1 MWQCDNEPSHHHPL
15 HTLQRTMQ
23 RATNQSFTLFAIVT
37 SSCSTPVHLLH
48 FTVVN
53 GASTPFFYPPFSR
66 KNWRKEKRFQ
76 RKCVTLWG
84 RLTPSTSQNMPCG
97 SHLNSKNNYLPTFSA
112 SQKPMSSTR
121 WKSSETKHNYLT
133 HNYLIGINPVYS
145 GWTSKGLI
153 STKIR
158 VFSRPTAIFAI
169 FIGVFVLANP
179 SLAQIACHIVV
190 YKR

>member
-1 MWQCDNEPSHHHPL
+1 MSQ
-15 HTLQRTMQ
+15 
-23 RATNQSFTLFAIVT
+23 V
-37 SSCSTPVHLLH
+37 SSSYACSLH
-48 FTVVN
+48 FAFVN
-53 GASTPFFYPPFSR
+53 KSSNPSSR
-66 KNWRKEKRFQ
+66 SIPTQNPREKQ
-76 RKCVTLWG
+76 RQSEVNAQLCGGV
-84 RLTPSTSQNMPCG
+84 LTPSTSQNMPCG